1 MTSRRLTR
9 DLVADTSLWTLCVRV
24 SADSLSALVASP
36 AGPDFSV
43 MCCVEP
49 LHDCSLKSLED
60 AIYDNSL
67 LLGDFSR
74 SVVVLSTSQLVQV
87 PDGISAPLAERI
99 AEALLPDCDAPRAFV
114 SAPMPQ
120 GQVIAAVDAETL
132 NFLKRSFP
140 DAAFTVSLGVLADAV
155 ASIRSDEARI
165 YAFCYPEE
173 LVVLTFDADG
183 RLVFANRFDAFS
195 PADCA
200 YYILAA
206 AGTEPLPV
214 SLGGEPDLRNGV
226 IDCLKQAA
234 PDIELAPLTL
244 PDSLVAVRRQTPEIS
259 DDLIFLARQ

>member
-36 AGPDFSV
+36 AGPDSSV
-43 MCCVEP
+43 MSCVEP

-74 SVVVLSTSQLVQV
+74 STVVLATSQLVQV
-87 PDGISAPLAERI
+87 PDGIPAPLAEKI
-99 AEALLPDCDAPRAFV
+99 AETLLPDCDATRAFI

-120 GQVIAAVDAETL
+120 GQVVAAVDAETL
-132 NFLKRSFP
+132 NFLKRTFP
-140 DAAFTVSLGVLADAV
+140 DAVFTVSLSVLAGAV
-155 ASIRSDEARI
+155 ASIRSNEARM
-165 YAFCYPEE
+165 YAFCYPDE
-173 LVVLTFDADG
+173 LVVLTFDAAG
-183 RLVFANRFDAFS
+183 TLVFANRFDAFS

-206 AGTEPLPV
+206 AGTERFPV

-244 PDSLVAVRRQTPEIS
+244 PDALVAVRHRMPEIS

>member
-9 DLVADTSLWTLCVRV
+9 DLVSDTSLWTLCVRV
-24 SADSLSALVASP
+24 SADALSALVA
-36 AGPDFSV
+36 GPVSTDLSV
-43 MCCVEP
+43 LSHVEP
-49 LHDCSLKSLED
+49 LHDRSLKALED

-67 LLGDFSR
+67 LLGEFSR
-74 SVVVLSTSQLVQV
+74 STVVLSTSRFVQV
-87 PDGISAPLAERI
+87 PDGLPAPLAEKI
-99 AEALLPDCDAPRAFV
+99 AEAMLPDCDAPRSFV
-114 SAPMPQ
+114 SSPMPQ
-120 GQVIAAVDAETL
+120 GQVIAAIDAETL
-132 NFLKRSFP
+132 NFLKRTFP
-140 DAAFTVSLGVLADAV
+140 DAVFTLSLSVLAEAV

-165 YAFCYPEE
+165 YAFCYPDE
-173 LVVLTFDADG
+173 LVVFAFDASG
-183 RLVFANRFDAFS
+183 SLVFANRFDAFS

-206 AGTEPLPV
+206 AGDEPLPV

-244 PDSLVAVRRQTPEIS
+244 PDSLVAVRRQTPDIS

>member
-24 SADSLSALVASP
+24 SADSLSALVAGP
-36 AGPDFSV
+36 AGPDSSV
-43 MCCVEP
+43 MSCVEP

-67 LLGDFSR
+67 ILGDFSR
-74 SVVVLSTSQLVQV
+74 SVVVLATSQLVQV
-87 PDGISAPLAERI
+87 PDGIPAPLAENI
-99 AEALLPDCDAPRAFV
+99 AETLLPDCDAARAFV

-120 GQVIAAVDAETL
+120 GQVVAAVDAETL
-132 NFLKRSFP
+132 NFLKRTFP
-140 DAAFTVSLGVLADAV
+140 DAVFTISLSVLAGAV
-155 ASIRSDEARI
+155 ASIRSDEARM
-165 YAFCYPEE
+165 YAFCYPDE
-173 LVVLTFDADG
+173 LVVLTFDAAG
-183 RLVFANRFDAFS
+183 TLVFANRFDAFS

-206 AGTEPLPV
+206 AGTERLPV

-244 PDSLVAVRRQTPEIS
+244 PDALVAVRHRMPEIS